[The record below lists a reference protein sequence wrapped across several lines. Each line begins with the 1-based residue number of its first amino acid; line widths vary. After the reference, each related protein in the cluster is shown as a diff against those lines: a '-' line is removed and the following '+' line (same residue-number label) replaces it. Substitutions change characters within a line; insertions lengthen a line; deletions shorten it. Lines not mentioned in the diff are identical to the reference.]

1 MAAGGYVDD
10 MYPRRAQPPEEPV
23 PTHVRGVPLE
33 GMSDEDVPI
42 PLRWGGTNWLEPLMV
57 SAGYGLD
64 KLIEL
69 GRKGYTRL
77 RT

>member
-1 MAAGGYVDD
+1 
-10 MYPRRAQPPEEPV
+10 
-23 PTHVRGVPLE
+23 
-33 GMSDEDVPI
+33 MSDEDVPI
-42 PLRWGGTNWLEPLMV
+42 PLRWGGTYWLEPLMV

-77 RT
+77 HEVGTPPPAQLRRPAGSASKQKKRSPCDTM